1 MNEDRGVRKD
11 RRWAD
16 RYINASRPVQYDDEG
31 RAHYMDEDDDDD
43 TVEMYD
49 PHALV
54 EPDRYI
60 NNEHGRS
67 ARIAR
72 QKASNPSLRRA
83 PTANTYEPMPV
94 QSKSKSLK
102 SRTKRFFGFRHGSG
116 GQVPPEDLIV
126 RHDYDRSTNFGY
138 ESDEYAPAEPPTTQT
153 IGESQNNDYDDLDR
167 ELMGLSTCSNYPPVR
182 SGRGNDSRRAAS
194 NGAGRSKKPVASPR
208 ASSSPMVDMSEP
220 TRDVLE
226 YEHTF

>member
-1 MNEDRGVRKD
+1 MRKD

-72 QKASNPSLRRA
+72 QKASNPSLRRCLLYTS
-83 PTANTYEPMPV
+83 P
-94 QSKSKSLK
+94 
-102 SRTKRFFGFRHGSG
+102 
-116 GQVPPEDLIV
+116 
-126 RHDYDRSTNFGY
+126 
-138 ESDEYAPAEPPTTQT
+138 
-153 IGESQNNDYDDLDR
+153 
-167 ELMGLSTCSNYPPVR
+167 
-182 SGRGNDSRRAAS
+182 
-194 NGAGRSKKPVASPR
+194 SPR
-208 ASSSPMVDMSEP
+208 DQRGSRMPSSA
-220 TRDVLE
+220 
-226 YEHTF
+226 

>member
-1 MNEDRGVRKD
+1 MRKD

-94 QSKSKSLK
+94 RSKSKSLK
-102 SRTKRFFGFRHGSG
+102 SRTKRFFGFR
-116 GQVPPEDLIV
+116 Q
-126 RHDYDRSTNFGY
+126 
-138 ESDEYAPAEPPTTQT
+138 
-153 IGESQNNDYDDLDR
+153 
-167 ELMGLSTCSNYPPVR
+167 GLS
-182 SGRGNDSRRAAS
+182 
-194 NGAGRSKKPVASPR
+194 
-208 ASSSPMVDMSEP
+208 
-220 TRDVLE
+220 LI
-226 YEHTF
+226 HI